1 MFMKCLR
8 KYGNRPYTI
17 VLLHGGPGGG
27 GEMRPVAEFLLSKGY
42 SVLEPIIRKKTIT
55 GQIKLIKNLI
65 DDETEKQ
72 VIIVGHSWGAMLG
85 WLFCASYPEY
95 VKKLIMVASGEFD
108 KKFVP
113 RIEKTR
119 KDRMSNEQKIIFQN
133 LIDKKLDVE
142 LFNQVGK
149 FLMKIDSY
157 DLIDDGFENEIEP
170 DHNVFEAVWSE
181 AEKLRESG
189 EFLEIGK
196 KINCPIVII
205 HGDYD
210 PHPLEG
216 IEGPI
221 KEIVNEVKIY
231 RLEKCGHYPWL
242 EKEARSD
249 FFDIFLKELRL

>member
-1 MFMKCLR
+1 MEYLR
-8 KYGNRPYTI
+8 KYGNKPYKI

-27 GEMRPVAEFLLSKGY
+27 GEMRPVAEYLLSNGY
-42 SVLEPIIRKKTIT
+42 SVLEPIIREKTIS
-55 GQIKLIKNLI
+55 GQIELIKKLI
-65 DDETEKQ
+65 DDETEKR

-85 WLFCASYPEY
+85 WLFCANYPEY

-108 KKFVP
+108 KKFVSI
-113 RIEKTR
+113 IEETR
-119 KDRMSNEQKIIFQN
+119 KNRMTDEQKVIFQN

-142 LFNQVGK
+142 SFDQIGK

-157 DLIDDGFENEIEP
+157 DLIDDRFENEIKT
-170 DHNVFEAVWSE
+170 DHVVFETVWSE

-189 EFLEIGK
+189 EFLDAGK
-196 KINCPIVII
+196 KISCPIVIV

-221 KEIVNEVKIY
+221 RKLLNEVKVY
-231 RLEKCGHYPWL
+231 KLEKCGHYPWL
-242 EKEARSD
+242 EKEARND
-249 FFDIFLKELRL
+249 FFEILISEVNY